1 VNTQN
6 MWLEAML
13 DLARQPVGIRFLY
26 NDELYNRCET
36 AEASAPLPYCLAVRN
51 ASLGTACKL
60 NIKKMAC
67 LSGARAL
74 GVLKSEE
81 DIVSL
86 NDISSGHRSYQ
97 MGLYANYAISHQ
109 VAKDMVYCQHQVQ
122 GIEIKPLSLYTASQP
137 DVVIIVTN
145 SLNMM
150 RIVQGYAYHFGQLKD
165 TKVTGNQAICQE
177 CTSYPFERDQVNLSF
192 LCSGTRHVAK
202 WHDDEIS
209 IGIPFHYLDKIIDGI
224 CQTANPMDSN
234 KAKKLILQKAAK
246 YGLSN
251 QIDIK
256 LGNNY
261 YTGGYGTLEYHR
273 RKNNQIIK

>member
-1 VNTQN
+1 

-74 GVLKSEE
+74 GILKSDE

-122 GIEIKPLSLYTASQP
+122 GIEIKPLSLYTESHP
-137 DVVIIVTN
+137 DVVIVVTN

-150 RIVQGYAYHFGQLKD
+150 RIVQGYAYHFGQLKH

-177 CTSYPFERDQVNLSF
+177 CTSYPFERDQVNFSF

-202 WHDDEIS
+202 WREGEIS

-234 KAKKLILQKAAK
+234 KAKKLILEKTAK
-246 YGLSN
+246 YGLSD